1 MSSNVLVQAVED
13 VPFGVVIAW
22 IAGAVAIVMALFAIG
37 KKVYAL
43 LEKYRKKRNDIDEK
57 EIDFDKLKKSEE
69 EMHHEINAITAAV
82 QQLLAD
88 RLNQRIRYYYKI
100 GYIPHDEL
108 ENFQHQYTAYKGV
121 DGNGEMELRFHKCL
135 EDLHVVAEKK

>member
-1 MSSNVLVQAVED
+1 MGNNVLVQAVED
-13 VPFGVVIAW
+13 VPFGTVVAW
-22 IAGAVAIVMALFAIG
+22 IAGAVAIVMALFLIG
-37 KKVYAL
+37 KKVYAAI
-43 LEKYRKKRNDIDEK
+43 EKYRKKRNAVEDK
-57 EIDFDKLKKSEE
+57 ETDFEKLKKNDV
-69 EMHHEINAITAAV
+69 EMQRDINAITAAV

-100 GYIPHDEL
+100 GYIPQDEM

-135 EDLHVVAEKK
+135 EDLHIQTEKR